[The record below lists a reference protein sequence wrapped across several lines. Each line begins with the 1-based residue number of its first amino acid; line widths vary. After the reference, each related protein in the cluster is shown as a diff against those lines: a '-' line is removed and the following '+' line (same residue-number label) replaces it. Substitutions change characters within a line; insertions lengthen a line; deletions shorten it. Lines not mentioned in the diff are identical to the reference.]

1 MSGPRGCCLDR
12 RLGGVLLHVSS
23 LPGPAASGTLGPD
36 AFRFVDFLAAG
47 GIGVWQMLPIGP
59 TGADGSPYQSS
70 SVHAGSARLVS
81 LEPLAE
87 AGWLTR
93 EQARGGREDA
103 LALAWRGFLERADEP
118 ARRAF
123 DAYCREKAG
132 WLDDFALF
140 TALRE
145 GHRSGWW
152 AWPWGLRDR
161 EAAALEEARVRLRDR
176 VDQVRFEQFV
186 FHRQWHALKAY
197 ANARGVKLF
206 GDMPI
211 FIAHDSAEVWA
222 HPELFALD
230 HQGLPTVVAG
240 VPPDYFSATGQRWG
254 NPLYRWEVLEADGFR
269 FWVDRFSTQLAMF
282 DLIRI
287 DHFRGFEAYWEIPA
301 SEPNAV
307 HGRWIKAPGFS
318 LFERL
323 RQVFDPLPV
332 VAEDLGVI
340 TPEVEALRDQFGLPG
355 MKILQFA
362 FSGGAG
368 NPYLPFHHPER
379 SVVYTGTHD
388 NDTTLGWYAGLCD
401 GERQYVDDYLGHS
414 REPMPWPLIRCALG
428 SSSRLAVVPM
438 QDLLGLGREH
448 RMNMP
453 GTNDG
458 NWGWRFEWS
467 QLPADLA
474 PRLRHLLGVYG
485 RLPHGG

>member
-103 LALAWRGFLERADEP
+103 LARAWFGFLERADEP

-123 DAYCREKAG
+123 DVYCREKAG

-145 GHRSGWW
+145 EHRSGWW
-152 AWPWGLRDR
+152 AWPARLRDR
-161 EAAALEEARVRLRDR
+161 EARALEEARVRLRDR

-240 VPPDYFSATGQRWG
+240 VRRITSRRQASAGATHCIAGRCSRPTASASG
-254 NPLYRWEVLEADGFR
+254 STAFA
-269 FWVDRFSTQLAMF
+269 TQLAMF

-332 VAEDLGVI
+332 VRRPRRHDA
-340 TPEVEALRDQFGLPG
+340 EVEALRDQSGLPG
-355 MKILQFA
+355 MRILQFA

-368 NPYLPFHHPER
+368 DPYLPFHHP
-379 SVVYTGTHD
+379 S
-388 NDTTLGWYAGLCD
+388 A
-401 GERQYVDDYLGHS
+401 
-414 REPMPWPLIRCALG
+414 
-428 SSSRLAVVPM
+428 SSCTRDS
-438 QDLLGLGREH
+438 
-448 RMNMP
+448 
-453 GTNDG
+453 
-458 NWGWRFEWS
+458 
-467 QLPADLA
+467 
-474 PRLRHLLGVYG
+474 
-485 RLPHGG
+485 